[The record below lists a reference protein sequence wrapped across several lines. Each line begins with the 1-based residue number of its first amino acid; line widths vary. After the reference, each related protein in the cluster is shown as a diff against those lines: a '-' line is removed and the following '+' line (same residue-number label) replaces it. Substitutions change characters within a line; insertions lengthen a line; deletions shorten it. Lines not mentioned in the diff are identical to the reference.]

1 MAELKL
7 VRKTTARL
15 PTADGEFRLSLY
27 HSSQDDKEHLALVMG
42 EVSGKSDVLVRVHSE
57 CLTGD
62 VLGSRRCDC
71 GEQLRRAM
79 RQVARQGCGV
89 IVYLRQEG
97 RGIGLLDKLRAY
109 NLQDQGYDT
118 VEANLALG
126 HQADERDYSAA
137 ARILEDLGLRSVRL
151 MTNNP
156 TKIEALRALGVRV
169 VDRVPVEPTVHAENA
184 GYLHTKVKRMNHLLT
199 LTTRPD
205 AVTLVGRGNG
215 HGRPA

>member
-1 MAELKL
+1 MTDFKVERMA
-7 VRKTTARL
+7 TARV
-15 PTADGEFRLSLY
+15 PTAEGDYRLVLY
-27 HSSQDDKEHLALVMG
+27 HNTHDAKEHLALVMG
-42 EVSGKSDVLVRVHSE
+42 EVSGQSDVLVRVHSE

-71 GEQLRRAM
+71 GEQLHRAM
-79 RQVARQGCGV
+79 RQIARQGSGV

-97 RGIGLLDKLRAY
+97 RGIGLLEKLRAY
-109 NLQDQGYDT
+109 NLQDEGYDT

-126 HQADERDYSAA
+126 HQADERNYTAA
-137 ARILEDLGLRSVRL
+137 ARILEDLGVTSVRL

-156 TKIEALRALGVRV
+156 TKIEGLRALGVRV
-169 VDRVPVEPTVHAENA
+169 VDRVPVEPTVHADNV